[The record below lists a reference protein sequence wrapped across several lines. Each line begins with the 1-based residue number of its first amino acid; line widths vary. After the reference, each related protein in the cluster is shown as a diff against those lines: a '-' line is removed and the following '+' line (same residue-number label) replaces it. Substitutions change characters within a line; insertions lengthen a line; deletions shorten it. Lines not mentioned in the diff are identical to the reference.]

1 MPEIC
6 SELPDYDPY
15 NPLPL
20 RADQGLERY
29 SSAESFFMAANPE
42 AYVSNS
48 VLMSLRDRG
57 LLVMYK
63 YSECENF
70 DPIVPFLAM
79 TYFDR
84 CFSRE
89 HFAPKLMGDI
99 FLHDVELLAL
109 CCLTLAWKMRYKTFT
124 VRKLQ
129 AEQPDLRVVTRMQF
143 ETMELHILETLEW
156 RLHGVTP
163 LCFLQYFEP
172 DPTWVSRRKTIS
184 ENIIHSIIAP
194 VFTTHKPSVI
204 AASALIDNA
213 SGSDPHLI
221 LVLEKISK
229 QTAHATEQELKSAP
243 ESDLAE
249 SKQVETIGE
258 PQNAGI
264 NSQNA
269 ADQVKE
275 KALETIEDMQLNF
288 PLMWGYGAAYVE
300 NFAVFRYFEPKP
312 AQEAPEQVQ
321 GDLEQNQGQG

>member
-1 MPEIC
+1 MPEIR

-42 AYVSNS
+42 AYVSNN

-89 HFAPKLMGDI
+89 NFARKLMGDI

-109 CCLTLAWKMRYKTFT
+109 CCLTLAWKMRNKNFT

-156 RLHGVTP
+156 RLHAVTP

-172 DPTWVSRRKTIS
+172 DPTWVSRRRNIS

-194 VFTTHKPSVI
+194 GFTTHKPSAI
-204 AASALIDNA
+204 AASALIDDA
-213 SGSDPHLI
+213 LSSDPHLI
-221 LVLEKISK
+221 LVLENISK
-229 QTAHATEQELKSAP
+229 QTAHAVEKELKSAP
-243 ESDLAE
+243 DQNVLEE
-249 SKQVETIGE
+249 SKQVVGK
-258 PQNAGI
+258 PPNAGI

-269 ADQVKE
+269 ADKGKE
-275 KALETIEDMQLNF
+275 KALETIEDMQLDF
-288 PLMWGYGAAYVE
+288 PLMWGFGVAYVE

-321 GDLEQNQGQG
+321 GDPEPNQGQG